1 MQALIP
7 EYMPPLNILLVESGA
22 TKANWALLYNNECV
36 FKEKSPGLNPYFLT
50 DQEMTEQFSSVRK
63 KLPKEIHQ
71 IYFYSTG
78 CGAEDQKKRV
88 GNLLD
93 IVFQPLQ
100 SAFVDTD
107 IIAAA
112 RSIGPQSSGLV
123 GILGTGSNACLIKNG
138 EIDSSAGG
146 FGFILG
152 DEGSGA
158 ALGLLLITGW
168 LKNELP
174 LDIQTLVNTDL
185 HLDKAEIF
193 QAVYKNPFP
202 SKFLASFAPFFFKH
216 KELPWIMDRVKE
228 QFDWFVKRYFLTL
241 IDENQSVKVYLI
253 GSVAYYFSDIMKEVL
268 LDHHLELGDIVKDP
282 MDGLIAFHSHN

>member
-1 MQALIP
+1 MHND
-7 EYMPPLNILLVESGA
+7 MSPLNILLVESGA
-22 TKANWALLYNNECV
+22 TKANWALLSNNECV

-50 DQEMTEQFSSVRK
+50 DQEMTDQFISVRK
-63 KLPKEIHQ
+63 KLPKEIHH

-88 GNLLD
+88 ATILD
-93 IVFQPLQ
+93 RVFQPVH
-100 SAFVDTD
+100 SAYVDTD

-112 RSIGPQSSGLV
+112 RSIGPHSTGLV

-138 EIDSSAGG
+138 QFDSSAGG

-158 ALGLLLITGW
+158 ALGLLLLTGW

-174 LDIQTLVNTDL
+174 PDIQLLVNSDF

-202 SKFLASFAPFFFKH
+202 SRYLASLAPFFFKH
-216 KELPWIMDRVKE
+216 KDLPWIKDRVKE
-228 QFDWFVKRYFLTL
+228 QFDSFVKRYFLTL
-241 IDENQSVKVYLI
+241 INENQSVKVYLI
-253 GSVAYYFSDIMKEVL
+253 GSVAYFFSAIMKEVL
-268 LDHHLELGDIVKDP
+268 KEHHLELGDIVKDP
-282 MDGLIAFHSHN
+282 MDGLIAFHTHHLG

>member
-22 TKANWALLYNNECV
+22 TKANWALLSNNECV

-138 EIDSSAGG
+138 EIHSSAGG

-185 HLDKAEIF
+185 HLYKAEIF
-193 QAVYKNPFP
+193 QAVYKNSFP
-202 SKFLASFAPFFFKH
+202 SRYLASLAPFFFKH

-253 GSVAYYFSDIMKEVL
+253 GSVAYYFSEIMKEVL
-268 LDHHLELGDIVKDP
+268 LQHHLELGDIVKDP

>member
-1 MQALIP
+1 M
-7 EYMPPLNILLVESGA
+7 
-22 TKANWALLYNNECV
+22 
-36 FKEKSPGLNPYFLT
+36 LT
-50 DQEMTEQFSSVRK
+50 DDEIWFKWAGTKGVALCWVINEDVLYDYPLSVEHSK
-63 KLPKEIHQ
+63 IFLEADEVID
-71 IYFYSTG
+71 IS
-78 CGAEDQKKRV
+78 DQHPEH
-88 GNLLD
+88 D
-93 IVFQPLQ
+93 
-100 SAFVDTD
+100 
-107 IIAAA
+107 
-112 RSIGPQSSGLV
+112 
-123 GILGTGSNACLIKNG
+123 GITVRFIKNG
-138 EIDSSAGG
+138 EIHSSAGG

-185 HLDKAEIF
+185 HLYKAEIF
-193 QAVYKNPFP
+193 QAVYKNSFP
-202 SKFLASFAPFFFKH
+202 SRYLASLAPFFFKH

-253 GSVAYYFSDIMKEVL
+253 GSVAYYFSEIMKEVL
-268 LDHHLELGDIVKDP
+268 LQHHLELGDIVKDP

>member
-1 MQALIP
+1 
-7 EYMPPLNILLVESGA
+7 MPPSNILLVESGA
-22 TKANWALLYNNECV
+22 TKANWALLSNNICV

-50 DQEMTEQFSSVRK
+50 DQEMTDQFISIRE

-78 CGAEDQKKRV
+78 CGAEDQKKRI

-93 IVFQPLQ
+93 NVFQQ
-100 SAFVDTD
+100 VNSALVDTD

-112 RSIGPQSSGLV
+112 RSIGPHSSGLV

-202 SKFLASFAPFFFKH
+202 SRYLASLAPFFFKH
-216 KELPWIMDRVKE
+216 KELPWIMDKVKE

-241 IDENQSVKVYLI
+241 IEENHSVKVYLI
-253 GSVAYYFSDIMKEVL
+253 GSVAYFFSDIMKEVL

>member
-22 TKANWALLYNNECV
+22 TKANWALLSNNECV

-78 CGAEDQKKRV
+78 CGAENQKKRV

-93 IVFQPLQ
+93 SVFQPVLN
-100 SAFVDTD
+100 AFVDTD

-112 RSIGPQSSGLV
+112 RSIGPHSSGLV

-253 GSVAYYFSDIMKEVL
+253 GSVAYYFSEIMKEVL
-268 LDHHLELGDIVKDP
+268 LQHHLELGDIVKDP

>member
-1 MQALIP
+1 
-7 EYMPPLNILLVESGA
+7 MPSLNILLVESGA
-22 TKANWALLYNNECV
+22 TKANWALLSNKQCV

-50 DQEMTEQFSSVRK
+50 DQEMTEQFISVKK
-63 KLPKEIHQ
+63 KLAKEIHE

-88 GNLLD
+88 GNLLEN
-93 IVFQPLQ
+93 VFQPVYN
-100 SAFVDTD
+100 AYVDTD

-112 RSIGPQSSGLV
+112 RSIGPHSSGLV

-138 EIDSSAGG
+138 KIDSTSGG

-158 ALGLLLITGW
+158 ALGLLLVTAW

-174 LDIQTLVNTDL
+174 LEIQTLVNNDL

-193 QAVYKNPFP
+193 QAVYKNSFP
-202 SKFLASFAPFFFKH
+202 SRYLASLTPFFFKY
-216 KELPWIMDRVKE
+216 KNLSWIIERVKE

-241 IDENQSVKVYLI
+241 IDKNQSVKVYLI
-253 GSVAYYFSDIMKEVL
+253 GSVAYFFSDIMKDVL
-268 LDHHLELGDIVKDP
+268 TENNLELGDIVQDP
-282 MDGLIAFHSHN
+282 MEGLIAFHSHN

>member
-22 TKANWALLYNNECV
+22 TKANWALLSNNECV

-112 RSIGPQSSGLV
+112 RSIGPHSSGLV

-138 EIDSSAGG
+138 EIDSTAGG

-152 DEGSGA
+152 DEGSGS

-202 SKFLASFAPFFFKH
+202 SRYLASLAPFFFKH

-241 IDENQSVKVYLI
+241 IGESQSVKVYLI
-253 GSVAYYFSDIMKEVL
+253 GSVAYYFSDIMKGVL
-268 LDHHLELGDIVKDP
+268 LEHHLELGDIVKDP

>member
-1 MQALIP
+1 
-7 EYMPPLNILLVESGA
+7 MPPLNILLVESGA
-22 TKANWALLYNNECV
+22 TKANWALLSDNECV

-50 DQEMTEQFSSVRK
+50 DQEMTEQFINVRK
-63 KLPKEIHQ
+63 KLPNEIHQ

-88 GNLLD
+88 ANLLD
-93 IVFQPLQ
+93 SVFQPLH

-112 RSIGPQSSGLV
+112 RSIGPHCSGLV

-138 EIDSSAGG
+138 EIYSTAGG

-174 LDIQTLVNTDL
+174 LDIQTLVNTDIY
-185 HLDKAEIF
+185 LDKAEIF

-202 SKFLASFAPFFFKH
+202 SRYLASLAPFFFKY
-216 KELPWIMDRVKE
+216 KDLPWIKDRVKE
-228 QFDWFVKRYFLTL
+228 QIDWFVKRYFLTL

-268 LDHHLELGDIVKDP
+268 LNHHLELGDIVKDP
-282 MDGLIAFHSHN
+282 IDGLIAFHSHN

>member
-1 MQALIP
+1 
-7 EYMPPLNILLVESGA
+7 MPPSNILLVESGA
-22 TKANWALLYNNECV
+22 TKANWALLSNNVCV

-50 DQEMTEQFSSVRK
+50 DQEMTDQFISIRE

-78 CGAEDQKKRV
+78 CGAEDQKKRI

-93 IVFQPLQ
+93 NVFQPVN
-100 SAFVDTD
+100 SALVDTD

-112 RSIGPQSSGLV
+112 RSIGPHSSGLV

-202 SKFLASFAPFFFKH
+202 SRYLASLAPFFFKH
-216 KELPWIMDRVKE
+216 KELPWIMEKVKE

-241 IDENQSVKVYLI
+241 IEENHSVKVYLI
-253 GSVAYYFSDIMKEVL
+253 GSVAYFFSDIMKEVL

>member
-1 MQALIP
+1 
-7 EYMPPLNILLVESGA
+7 MPPLNILLVESGA
-22 TKANWALLYNNECV
+22 TKANWALLSDNVCV

-50 DQEMTEQFSSVRK
+50 DQEMTEQFISVRK

-93 IVFQPLQ
+93 SVFQPVHN
-100 SAFVDTD
+100 AFVDTD

-112 RSIGPQSSGLV
+112 RSIGHHSSGLV

-138 EIDSSAGG
+138 EIDSTAGG

-174 LDIQTLVNTDL
+174 LNIHTLVNNDL
-185 HLDKAEIF
+185 NLDKAEIF

-202 SKFLASFAPFFFKH
+202 SRYLASLAPFFFKH

-228 QFDWFVKRYFLTL
+228 QFYWFVKRYFLTL
-241 IDENQSVKVYLI
+241 IDANQAVKVYLI

-268 LDHHLELGDIVKDP
+268 LEHHLELGDIVKDP
-282 MDGLIAFHSHN
+282 MNGLIAFHSHNKC

>member
-1 MQALIP
+1 
-7 EYMPPLNILLVESGA
+7 MPPSNILLVESGA
-22 TKANWALLYNNECV
+22 TKANWALLSNNICV

-50 DQEMTEQFSSVRK
+50 DQEMTDQFISIRE

-78 CGAEDQKKRV
+78 CGAEDQKKRI

-93 IVFQPLQ
+93 NVFQPVN
-100 SAFVDTD
+100 SALVDTD

-112 RSIGPQSSGLV
+112 RSIGPHSSGLV

-202 SKFLASFAPFFFKH
+202 SRYLASLAPFFFKH
-216 KELPWIMDRVKE
+216 KELPWIMDKVKE

-241 IDENQSVKVYLI
+241 IEENHSVKVYLI
-253 GSVAYYFSDIMKEVL
+253 GSVAYFFSDIMKEVL

>member
-1 MQALIP
+1 
-7 EYMPPLNILLVESGA
+7 MPPLNILLVESGA
-22 TKANWALLYNNECV
+22 TKANWALLSNNECV

-50 DQEMTEQFSSVRK
+50 DHEMTEQFISVRK
-63 KLPKEIHQ
+63 NLPKEIHQ
-71 IYFYSTG
+71 IYFYGTG

-93 IVFQPLQ
+93 SVFQPVLN
-100 SAFVDTD
+100 AFVDTD

-112 RSIGPQSSGLV
+112 RSIGPHSSGLV

-138 EIDSSAGG
+138 EIDSTAGG

-174 LDIQTLVNTDL
+174 LDIQALVNNDL
-185 HLDKAEIF
+185 NLDKAEIF

-202 SKFLASFAPFFFKH
+202 SRYLASLAPFFFKH

-241 IDENQSVKVYLI
+241 IDESQSVKVYLI
-253 GSVAYYFSDIMKEVL
+253 GSVAYYFSDIMEEVL
-268 LDHHLELGDIVKDP
+268 LEHHLELGDIVKDP
-282 MDGLIAFHSHN
+282 MYGLIAFHSHN

>member
-1 MQALIP
+1 
-7 EYMPPLNILLVESGA
+7 MPPSNILLVESGA
-22 TKANWALLYNNECV
+22 TKANWALLSNNICV

-50 DQEMTEQFSSVRK
+50 DQEMTDQFISIRE

-78 CGAEDQKKRV
+78 CGAEDQKKRI

-93 IVFQPLQ
+93 NVFQPVN
-100 SAFVDTD
+100 SALVDTD

-112 RSIGPQSSGLV
+112 RSIGPHSSGLV

-185 HLDKAEIF
+185 HLDTAEIF

-202 SKFLASFAPFFFKH
+202 SRYLASLAPFFFKH
-216 KELPWIMDRVKE
+216 KELPWIMDKVKE

-241 IDENQSVKVYLI
+241 IEENHSVKVYLI
-253 GSVAYYFSDIMKEVL
+253 GSVAYFFSDIMKEVL

>member
-1 MQALIP
+1 
-7 EYMPPLNILLVESGA
+7 MPPLNILLVESGA
-22 TKANWALLYNNECV
+22 TKANWALLSNNECV
-36 FKEKSPGLNPYFLT
+36 FKERSPGLNPYFLT
-50 DQEMTEQFSSVRK
+50 DQEMTEQFNSVRI
-63 KLPKEIHQ
+63 KLPEEIHQ

-78 CGAEDQKKRV
+78 CGAEDQKKRMA
-88 GNLLD
+88 NLLD
-93 IVFQPLQ
+93 SVFKPVH
-100 SAFVDTD
+100 SALVDTD

-112 RSIGPQSSGLV
+112 RSIGPHNSGIV

-138 EIDSSAGG
+138 EIYSLAGG

-174 LDIQTLVNTDL
+174 LNIQTLVNNDL

-202 SKFLASFAPFFFKH
+202 SRYLASLAPFFFKH
-216 KELPWIMDRVKE
+216 KELPWIKDRVKE

-253 GSVAYYFSDIMKEVL
+253 GSVAYFFSEIMKEVL

>member
-1 MQALIP
+1 
-7 EYMPPLNILLVESGA
+7 MPPSNILLVESGA
-22 TKANWALLYNNECV
+22 TKANWALLSNNVCV

-50 DQEMTEQFSSVRK
+50 DQEMTDQFISIRE

-78 CGAEDQKKRV
+78 CGAEDQKKRI

-93 IVFQPLQ
+93 NVFQPVN
-100 SAFVDTD
+100 SALVDTD

-112 RSIGPQSSGLV
+112 RSIGPHSSGLV

-202 SKFLASFAPFFFKH
+202 SRYLASLAPFFFKH
-216 KELPWIMDRVKE
+216 KELPWIMDKVKE

-241 IDENQSVKVYLI
+241 IEENHSVKVYLI
-253 GSVAYYFSDIMKEVL
+253 GSVAYFFSDIMKEVL

>member
-1 MQALIP
+1 
-7 EYMPPLNILLVESGA
+7 MPPLNILLVESGA
-22 TKANWALLYNNECV
+22 TKANWALLSNSECV

-50 DQEMTEQFSSVRK
+50 DQEMTEQFKNVRK

-93 IVFQPLQ
+93 SVFQPVH
-100 SAFVDTD
+100 SALVDTD

-112 RSIGPQSSGLV
+112 RSIGPHSSGLV

-158 ALGLLLITGW
+158 ALGLLLITSW

-185 HLDKAEIF
+185 RLDKAEIF

-202 SKFLASFAPFFFKH
+202 SRYLASFAPFFFKH
-216 KELPWIMDRVKE
+216 KDLPWIMDRVKE

-241 IDENQSVKVYLI
+241 IFENQSVKVYLI

-268 LDHHLELGDIVKDP
+268 LQHHLELGDIVKDP

>member
-1 MQALIP
+1 
-7 EYMPPLNILLVESGA
+7 MPPSNILLVESGA
-22 TKANWALLYNNECV
+22 TKANWALLSNNICV

-50 DQEMTEQFSSVRK
+50 DQEMTDQFISIRE

-78 CGAEDQKKRV
+78 CGAEDQKKRI

-93 IVFQPLQ
+93 NVFQPVN
-100 SAFVDTD
+100 SALVDTD

-112 RSIGPQSSGLV
+112 RSIGPHSSGLV

-202 SKFLASFAPFFFKH
+202 SRYLASLAPFFFKH
-216 KELPWIMDRVKE
+216 KELPWIMEKVKE

-241 IDENQSVKVYLI
+241 IEENHSVKVYLI
-253 GSVAYYFSDIMKEVL
+253 GSVAYFFSDIMKEVL

>member
-1 MQALIP
+1 
-7 EYMPPLNILLVESGA
+7 MPPLNILLVESGA
-22 TKANWALLYNNECV
+22 TKANWALLSDNVCV

-50 DQEMTEQFSSVRK
+50 DQDMTEQFISVRK

-93 IVFQPLQ
+93 SVFQPVQ
-100 SAFVDTD
+100 KAFVETD

-112 RSIGPQSSGLV
+112 RSIGSHSSGLV

-174 LDIQTLVNTDL
+174 LDIHTLVNTDL

-202 SKFLASFAPFFFKH
+202 SRYLASLAPFFFKH
-216 KELPWIMDRVKE
+216 KELPWIKDRVKE
-228 QFDWFVKRYFLTL
+228 QFDWFVKRYFLTM

-253 GSVAYYFSDIMKEVL
+253 GSVAYYFSDIMKVVL
-268 LDHHLELGDIVKDP
+268 LEHHLELGDIVKDP
-282 MDGLIAFHSHN
+282 MDGLIAFHTHH